1 METFINKE
9 SGKFRCCFSTQI
21 FVFQRLYQTVDST
34 NKFLS
39 GHIPYFNCW
48 CQFKNFTP
56 RRYLVGEESGPKFL
70 TPRLAVFKSSDNYLK
85 TWCNRLYEPL
95 APVLGWS
102 TQQSS
107 ALCWW
112 PSWLV
117 IWRPSQTFRSGQVW
131 WPKLGTQ
138 NTSHGWKPREL
149 NWKVNLK
156 SNNLLVY
163 YTCINFFKKHYLNL
177 FLKWQLKNL
186 LLSGNKD
193 QHCFLIWK
201 RQVPRTMKT
210 EVSFWAKSFGRLTF
224 LSYLNWFYKV
234 SAWHDLLN
242 VSLKNT

>member
-1 METFINKE
+1 M
-9 SGKFRCCFSTQI
+9 
-21 FVFQRLYQTVDST
+21 
-34 NKFLS
+34 
-39 GHIPYFNCW
+39 
-48 CQFKNFTP
+48 
-56 RRYLVGEESGPKFL
+56 
-70 TPRLAVFKSSDNYLK
+70 
-85 TWCNRLYEPL
+85 YEPL

-117 IWRPSQTFRSGQVW
+117 IWRPSQTFRMLGQVW
-131 WPKLGTQ
+131 PRVGTQ

-163 YTCINFFKKHYLNL
+163 YTCINFLKSIIWTY

-210 EVSFWAKSFGRLTF
+210 EVSFWANNFGRLTF
-224 LSYLNWFYKV
+224 LSCLNWFYKA
-234 SAWHDLLN
+234 SAWHNQLN
-242 VSLKNT
+242 VSLKNKEMVGKKFVFKNWNLLSFNNLIN